1 MITKGISQRL
11 LFTLIIKLVLH
22 FADALVLSINQID
35 RTGFEIKEQ
44 RSTNNQLIT
53 PNNQLT
59 VPAGSIVWPKASKP
73 APILNLSMAHT
84 VYWFRKALR
93 VHDSPSLIKSIVSAT
108 NLDPIFCLDPW
119 FVKSGKVGVNRMGFL
134 LESLTDLDQNLRK
147 VGSKLIVVHGNPV
160 EELPKY
166 NHDDIG

>member
-11 LFTLIIKLVLH
+11 LFTLIVKLVLN

-35 RTGFEIKEQ
+35 RTVFEITEQ

-59 VPAGSIVWPKASKP
+59 VPAGPIVWPKASKP
-73 APILNLSMAHT
+73 APISNLNMAHT

-93 VHDSPSLIKSIVSAT
+93 VHDNPGFGEQRRLQV
-108 NLDPIFCLDPW
+108 
-119 FVKSGKVGVNRMGFL
+119 FVTVHLVFL
-134 LESLTDLDQNLRK
+134 LGGGRTVTVLLTA
-147 VGSKLIVVHGNPV
+147 VGRANSPFPSCYTTRRRV
-160 EELPKY
+160 E
-166 NHDDIG
+166 IS

>member
-1 MITKGISQRL
+1 M
-11 LFTLIIKLVLH
+11 V
-22 FADALVLSINQID
+22 
-35 RTGFEIKEQ
+35 
-44 RSTNNQLIT
+44 
-53 PNNQLT
+53 
-59 VPAGSIVWPKASKP
+59 
-73 APILNLSMAHT
+73 HT

-93 VHDSPSLIKSIVSAT
+93 VHDNPSLIKSIVSAT

-134 LESLTDLDQNLRK
+134 LESLTDLDQKLRK